1 MLMPRV
7 SRFMSLDP
15 VTIGPAE
22 PMAVAHRLMR
32 DRKLRHLP
40 VVEHGR
46 LVGIVSDR
54 DLHLLESLRDVNPA
68 EVTVGEAMTADVYA
82 VPPDTALDEVASEM
96 MERKL
101 GSVVIVG
108 PMGIEGIFTAVDALR
123 ALVDVLAREAA

>member
-7 SRFMSLDP
+7 ARYMSLEP
-15 VTIGPAE
+15 VTIAPGE

-32 DRKLRHLP
+32 DGRVRHLP

-54 DLHLLESLRDVNPA
+54 DLHLLESLRDVDPT

-82 VPPDTALDEVASEM
+82 VPPDTSLDEVTREM
-96 MERKL
+96 MDRKL

-108 PMGIEGIFTAVDALR
+108 HKGIEGIFTAIDALR
-123 ALVDVLAREAA
+123 ALSDLLEREA